1 MPLRTL
7 AVLWICLAPF
17 ASSAGELVL
26 ANGDTLRGEIVE
38 WAVDYVV
45 IDHPQLG
52 RVTLTLDQLALDT
65 GKPPNPGLFG
75 SGFVRGW
82 DRRIHLGINGE
93 QGDGGS
99 LNVTAGIDFGYQ
111 DDWSRWKINGR
122 YLFQDSE
129 GEDDDSNNSRLDLRR
144 DWLDPDSRWF
154 RRLLGR
160 HQFDDFESWKHRLTL
175 FGGPGYHAFDTPT
188 HKLDVAVGP
197 GFSREFGDSQANRG
211 LAGLSLD
218 YSWFVTE
225 FLEFHATNTLFLEF
239 APDAGSLQN
248 LSRLVWTVA
257 LTDRPGLSLN
267 LTLENEYDSNPEP
280 DDQANDLKYFLTLG
294 LDL

>member
-1 MPLRTL
+1 MRLRSST
-7 AVLWICLAPF
+7 VLVICLLAC
-17 ASSAGELVL
+17 SSTADELVL

-52 RVTLTLDQLALDT
+52 RVRLTLDQLALDT

-75 SGFVRGW
+75 SGFLRGW
-82 DRRIHLGINGE
+82 KRRIDLGLHGE
-93 QGDGGS
+93 QGS
-99 LNVTAGIDFGYQ
+99 SESANVTGGLDFGYQ
-111 DDWSRWKINGR
+111 DDWTRWSVNGR
-122 YLFQDSE
+122 YLFEDSE
-129 GEDDDSNNSRLDLRR
+129 GEDDDSNNARLDIRR

-160 HQFDDFESWKHRLTL
+160 YQFDDFESWKHRLTL
-175 FGGPGYHAFDTPT
+175 FAGPGYHAIQTESHEF
-188 HKLDVAVGP
+188 DVALGP
-197 GFSREFGDSQANRG
+197 GFLREFGDVQENRA

-218 YSWFVTE
+218 YRWTLTE
-225 FLEFHATNTLFLEF
+225 RIGFHANNYLFTELF
-239 APDAGSLQN
+239 PDAGDLQN
-248 LSRLVWTVA
+248 FTRLVWSVA

-267 LTLENEYDSNPEP
+267 LTLENEYESNPEP
-280 DDQANDLKYFLTLG
+280 GDETNDLKYFLTLG